1 MKMVQFSKN
10 GFKTK
15 HKGNGVTN
23 HHSTI
28 YRAMK
33 YEETFKS
40 EVASIEAMLY
50 KAKQRRKEYGALNAM
65 IYMKGWLKV
74 VYEELNDFTLT

>member
-1 MKMVQFSKN
+1 
-10 GFKTK
+10 
-15 HKGNGVTN
+15 
-23 HHSTI
+23 
-28 YRAMK
+28 MK

-50 KAKQRRKEYGALNAM
+50 KAKQRRKEYGTLNAM